1 VPQLRSD
8 QLEAHLARSLAPLYV
23 VHGDEPLLAMEAADA
38 IRAKA
43 RAEGHSEREVH
54 LVERGYDWGRLAA
67 SAASLSLFA
76 SRKLIELRIPSGK
89 PGTDGAEA
97 LAAYCAA
104 LQPDTVTLVTLPRLD
119 RAGQNS
125 AWFGALAGAGVVIN
139 VFPVDR
145 RALPLWI
152 GARLARQ
159 KQRAAEDALAFVAD
173 CVEGNLLAA
182 HQEIQKLGLLYPPGE
197 LAFEQVRDAVLDVAR
212 FEVSQLSEAMLSGD
226 RARLA
231 RVLDGLAGEGE
242 APPRV
247 LWVMSDDVRAVTR
260 VQQGLAEGRNPA
272 DLFRECRVWGEA
284 RQRLVGAAARRMA
297 RGALEAAL
305 AHAAAVDRTIKGLAK
320 GDPWDELLAL
330 GLRFA

>member
-1 VPQLRSD
+1 MQIR
-8 QLEAHLARSLAPLYV
+8 LEELDARLARALASLYV
-23 VHGDEPLLAMEAADA
+23 IHGDEPLLAMEAADA

-43 RAEGHSEREVH
+43 RAEGHAEREVH
-54 LVERGYDWGRLAA
+54 LVERHYDWGRLAA
-67 SAASLSLFA
+67 SAAALSLFA
-76 SRKLIELRIPSGK
+76 SRRLIELRVPSGK
-89 PGTDGAEA
+89 PGTDGAA
-97 LAAYCAA
+97 AINAYCAA
-104 LQPDTVTLVTLPRLD
+104 LQPDIVTLVTLPRLD

-125 AWFGALAGAGVVIN
+125 AWFGALSGAGVVVN
-139 VFPVDR
+139 VFPVER
-145 RALPLWI
+145 RTLPLWI

-159 KQRAAEDALAFVAD
+159 KQRAAEDALAFIAD

-182 HQEIQKLGLLYPPGE
+182 HQEIQKLGLLYPPGD

-260 VQQGLAEGRNPA
+260 VQRGLAAGRNAA
-272 DLFRECRVWGEA
+272 DLFRESRVWGEA
-284 RQRLVGAAARRMA
+284 RQRLVAAAARRMA
-297 RGALEAAL
+297 REALDAAL
-305 AHAAAVDRTIKGLAK
+305 AQAAAVDQTIKGLAK
-320 GDPWDELLAL
+320 GDPWDELLQL

>member
-1 VPQLRSD
+1 VPQVRGD
-8 QLEAHLARSLAPLYV
+8 QLEAHLARALAPLYV

-43 RAEGHSEREVH
+43 RRDGYTEREVH
-54 LVERGYDWGRLAA
+54 LVERHYDWDRLAA
-67 SAASLSLFA
+67 AAAALSLFA
-76 SRKLIELRIPSGK
+76 SRRLIELRIPSGK
-89 PGTDGAEA
+89 PGTDGAA
-97 LAAYCAA
+97 AIAAYCAA
-104 LQPDTVTLVTLPRLD
+104 LQPDIVTLVTLPRLD

-125 AWFGALAGAGVVIN
+125 AWFGALSAAGVVVN

-145 RALPLWI
+145 RTLPLWI

-159 KQRAAEDALAFVAD
+159 KQRATEDALAFIAD

-182 HQEIQKLGLLYPPGE
+182 HQEIQKLGLLHPPGD

-260 VQQGLAEGRNPA
+260 VQRGLAAGRNAA
-272 DLFRECRVWGEA
+272 DLFRESRVWGEA
-284 RQRLVGAAARRMA
+284 RQRLVAAAARRMA
-297 RGALEAAL
+297 REALDAAL
-305 AHAAAVDRTIKGLAK
+305 AQAAAVDRTIKGLAK
-320 GDPWDELLAL
+320 GDPWDELLQL
-330 GLRFA
+330 GLQFA

>member
-1 VPQLRSD
+1 VPQVRAD
-8 QLEAHLARSLAPLYV
+8 QLDGQLNRGLAPLYV

-38 IRAKA
+38 IRARA
-43 RAEGHSEREVH
+43 RADGCTEREVH
-54 LVERGYDWGRLAA
+54 LVERGYDWGRLGAA
-67 SAASLSLFA
+67 AAALSLFA
-76 SRKLIELRIPSGK
+76 SRRLIELRIPTGK
-89 PGTDGAEA
+89 PGTEGAA
-97 LAAYCAA
+97 AIAAYCAA
-104 LQPDTVTLVTLPRLD
+104 LQPDVVTLVTLPRLD
-119 RAGQNS
+119 RAGQGS
-125 AWFGALAGAGVVIN
+125 AWFGALAAAGVVVN
-139 VFPVDR
+139 VLPIER

-159 KQRAAEDALAFVAD
+159 KQRASEDALAFVAE

-212 FEVSQLSEAMLSGD
+212 FEVGQLSEAMLSGD

-247 LWVMSDDVRAVTR
+247 LWVMADDVRAVTR
-260 VQQGLAEGRNPA
+260 VQQGLAAGRNA
-272 DLFRECRVWGEA
+272 AELFRDARVWGEA
-284 RQRLVGAAARRMA
+284 RQRLVAAAARRMG
-297 RGALEAAL
+297 REALDAAL
-305 AHAAAVDRTIKGLAK
+305 AQAAAVDRVIKGLAK
-320 GDPWDELLAL
+320 GDPWDGLLQL

>member
-1 VPQLRSD
+1 VPQVRAD
-8 QLEAHLARSLAPLYV
+8 QLDGQLNRGLAPLYV

-38 IRAKA
+38 VRAKA
-43 RAEGHSEREVH
+43 RADGCTEREVH
-54 LVERGYDWGRLAA
+54 LVERGYDWGRLGAA
-67 SAASLSLFA
+67 AAALSLFA
-76 SRKLIELRIPSGK
+76 SRRLIELRIPTGK
-89 PGTDGAEA
+89 PGTEGAA
-97 LAAYCAA
+97 AIAAYCAA
-104 LQPDTVTLVTLPRLD
+104 LQPDVVTLVTLPRLD
-119 RAGQNS
+119 RAGQGS
-125 AWFGALAGAGVVIN
+125 AWFGALAAAGVVVN
-139 VFPVDR
+139 VFPIER

-159 KQRAAEDALAFVAD
+159 KQRASEDALAFVAE

-247 LWVMSDDVRAVTR
+247 LWVMADDVRAVTR
-260 VQQGLAEGRNPA
+260 VQQGLAAGRNA
-272 DLFRECRVWGEA
+272 AELYRDARVWGEA
-284 RQRLVGAAARRMA
+284 RQRLVAAAARRMG
-297 RGALEAAL
+297 REALDAAL
-305 AHAAAVDRTIKGLAK
+305 AQAAAVDRVIKGLAK
-320 GDPWDELLAL
+320 GDPWDGLLQL